1 MMSALRLG
9 LGPFQVKRRGDDAD
23 DVGPLPVGWP
33 RRRRSAGVMMLMMS
47 ALPPGLGPFQVKRK
61 GDDADDVGPLPAD
74 WDDVSPPPGAGPVP
88 SETQGR

>member
-23 DVGPLPVGWP
+23 DVGPLPVGWTP
-33 RRRRSAGVMMLMMS
+33 RRRSAGVMMLMMS

-74 WDDVSPPPGAGPVP
+74 WGDVSPQPVP
-88 SETQGR
+88 GETQGR